1 MVESHQAP
9 LLNEELLMAAERGG
23 IWGTSPLVH
32 IQKHVYNNTEWTQ
45 QGIFLC
51 TWGGGTIKIKEQE
64 AISLRGSWGDMGGK
78 ERYEILQQQ
87 KGF

>member
-51 TWGGGTIKIKEQE
+51 TWGGTIKIKEQE

-78 ERYEILQQQ
+78 ERYEILQQK